1 MTVAELGLK
10 IDSSPAAAASRE
22 LDKLRASAKGVEDQ
36 YKRIERAAA
45 MGGQSQ
51 RGYAQALQQAY
62 GIQEKLT
69 ASQVKAIR
77 ALETQIAKTELLNAG
92 QKREAAQLVALRQA
106 GTTANTAYG
115 RTIASLSG
123 QLYDLEQAQ
132 NKTERSSSNLATT
145 LTRRF
150 VVGFLVL
157 QLKEAVRA
165 VYNLNSELAKIGDT
179 AQRTGIGS
187 GNLQGLQAVA
197 GYSGVAAPEFLDS
210 MLKFNQQVGDA
221 KRGMGEL
228 VGLFRANGVAAK
240 GTEDALFKVADL
252 VRRSRGD
259 YAEQVRILQEAGLP
273 ATREWV
279 KLMEQGGESLRNEM
293 NAAIAGG
300 AATSQQLVEQAK
312 RFDAEWKRAWTNFG
326 MYSKSY
332 TAQALDALSSLSE
345 KATEALAKLVPSVP
359 QNMLR
364 AAMRGDPSIPGTR
377 LDQSGADQFYT
388 AVGIDSDAEK
398 RAKSLAAAKHEISIM
413 QQRISLLGQTATVE
427 QQVLAVRLQLQQAD
441 LNGVKISETQANNL
455 IRLARERALGIDQ
468 IKAQAD
474 AYRIEADTIGM
485 STGQAVA
492 YRAVQEQINAARRN
506 GVTLTQDNI
515 AAIQREAEAMG
526 QAAQRAEDLRFAHD
540 TMRGVFMDFGRAIR
554 DGASAWDAFREA
566 GANALNRIA
575 DKLMQMAADNLWAAA
590 FGGAGGGGAGF
601 LGSLFGLGGGGPA
614 IGVVGAAGGMAVPT
628 FFASG
633 GYTGPG
639 GKYEPAGIVHRG
651 EYVLRQE
658 AVRRI
663 GIPRL
668 NSMNRGYADGG
679 FVGPM
684 RAGNDNSM
692 SISIPVSITGGG
704 DIDERKTAAMIKA
717 ALRSPEM
724 DARITDSV
732 RKARQRRVL

>member
-1 MTVAELGLK
+1 MTVAELGMR
-10 IDSSPAAAASRE
+10 IDSGPAAAATRE
-22 LDKLRASAKGVEDQ
+22 LDKLTASARRVEDQ

-62 GIQEKLT
+62 GIQERLT

-115 RTIASLSG
+115 RTIAELSG
-123 QLYDLEQAQ
+123 QLYDLENAQ
-132 NKTERSSSNLATT
+132 NKTERSSRNLATT

-165 VYNLNSELAKIGDT
+165 VVNLNSELAKIGDT

-187 GNLQGLQAVA
+187 GNLQGFQFAAQVR
-197 GYSGVAAPEFLDS
+197 GVGGAEFLDT
-210 MLKFNQQVGDA
+210 MVKFNREVNDA
-221 KRGMGEL
+221 QRGLGSL
-228 VGLFRANGVAAK
+228 AALFRANGVAAK
-240 GTEDALFKVADL
+240 GTEDAFLKVADL
-252 VRRSRGD
+252 VRNARTEADKFS
-259 YAEQVRILQEAGLP
+259 ILQQAGLP
-273 ATREWV
+273 ASREFV
-279 KLMEQGGESLRNEM
+279 KLMEQGADAIRRQAAEASKFTDEQIAKAKKVDEEFNALVVRLQKIGKQAALAFFDPEVWKQAAAAALPLGLGRLWQAAAGAVGPLPSFGGATPEPMRDRNLGMLPPLPAAASGRPAPTVDPEVVQRM
-293 NAAIAGG
+293 NA
-300 AATSQQLVEQAK
+300 LE
-312 RFDAEWKRAWTNFG
+312 
-326 MYSKSY
+326 
-332 TAQALDALSSLSE
+332 
-345 KATEALAKLVPSVP
+345 
-359 QNMLR
+359 
-364 AAMRGDPSIPGTR
+364 
-377 LDQSGADQFYT
+377 
-388 AVGIDSDAEK
+388 
-398 RAKSLAAAKHEISIM
+398 
-413 QQRISLLGQTATVE
+413 QQRIGLLGQTATIG
-427 QQVLAVRLQLQQAD
+427 QQVRAVEIQIAQARMQ
-441 LNGVKISETQANNL
+441 GVSVTKAEADNL
-455 IRLARERALGIDQ
+455 LRLARERALGIDQ

-474 AYRIEADTIGM
+474 AYRLESETIGM
-485 STGQAVA
+485 TTGQAA
-492 YRAVQEQINAARRN
+492 SYRAVQEQINAARRN

-515 AAIQREAEAMG
+515 AAIQREADAMG

-554 DGASAWDAFREA
+554 DGVSAWDAFREA

-590 FGGAGGGGAGF
+590 FGGRGGGGGW

-639 GKYEPAGIVHRG
+639 GKYEPAGVVHRG
-651 EYVLRQE
+651 EFVLRQE
-658 AVRRI
+658 AVNRI

-679 FVGPM
+679 LVGPV
-684 RAGNDNSM
+684 RAGNDNGM

-732 RKARQRRVL
+732 RKAKQRRAL